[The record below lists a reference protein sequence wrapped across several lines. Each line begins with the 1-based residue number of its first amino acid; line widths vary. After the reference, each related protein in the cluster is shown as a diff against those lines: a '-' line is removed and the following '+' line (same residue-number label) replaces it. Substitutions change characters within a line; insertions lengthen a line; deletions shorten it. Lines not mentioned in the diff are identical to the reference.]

1 MDQFDRYFQLHRLLK
16 SHRFPVSRAVI
27 EERLEV
33 SSATVK
39 RIIRQLRNYGVPI
52 EYNRE
57 QDGYTCQTGMAFELP
72 GMWFS
77 ADELAALMTAH
88 DLLANAAP
96 GLLSETLSPLMAKL
110 DALWK
115 REHLGSGELRKR
127 VRILRLAG
135 RDPGDAFQL
144 VCRAL
149 AERKRLSFDYD
160 ARTTGEASSRSVSPQ
175 RLTHYRDNWYLG
187 LGPPEKRI
195 AQLRSRTHPRR
206 KNCQCDREK
215 HCRKKSARALRQRLR
230 HLRRQAARRR
240 APRLQRLSRQMGGRG
255 TLASRA
261 ARRISTRWPL
271 PIGYPLLRYARVDN
285 GYFEEWAGSG
295 SDCTEST
302 SRGSES
308 QACESTAA
316 ICEWPGRRASAGRWR
331 RHGMRRW
338 VG

>member
-149 AERKRLSFDYD
+149 AERKRLGFDYD

-175 RLTHYRDNWYLG
+175 RLTHYRDNWYLDAWCHQKKE
-187 LGPPEKRI
+187 LRSFAVERIHAARI
-195 AQLRSRTHPRR
+195 ANATAKNIAEKNLHEHFASAYGIFAGKPRAVARLVFSAFRARWVAEERWHPAQQGEFLPDGRYQLDIPYSDTRELIMDILKNGLCPRR
-206 KNCQCDREK
+206 
-215 HCRKKSARALRQRLR
+215 
-230 HLRRQAARRR
+230 
-240 APRLQRLSRQMGGRG
+240 
-255 TLASRA
+255 
-261 ARRISTRWPL
+261 STT
-271 PIGYPLLRYARVDN
+271 N
-285 GYFEEWAGSG
+285 
-295 SDCTEST
+295 
-302 SRGSES
+302 
-308 QACESTAA
+308 AA
-316 ICEWPGRRASAGRWR
+316 INVR
-331 RHGMRRW
+331 
-338 VG
+338 